1 MQPEF
6 LRQSP
11 FHLVLVD
18 LYDKR
23 HPSEHQSD
31 PTNDQL
37 LQQPTHALVQ
47 ASTPAFVPSIVSACS
62 TRNPVRLALS
72 RSSRKMSDNQNQM
85 QMPAAPSA
93 GGAPGQYPPLN
104 IPQSTIEANAMT
116 DAMNNNG
123 NGLNSPGSAG
133 GPRRAAPEP
142 NKRALYVGGL
152 DPRVTE
158 EVLKQIFETTGH
170 VQSVKI
176 IPDKNVSPD
185 CPFFYLISGRDRC
198 FCLHFQ
204 QSWLP
209 GLHAHACACIMQI
222 HVLFAL
228 AALLTS
234 ISTTTLRC
242 TKNHR
247 PLTTHFPSSSQKDS
261 TTASLNTTI
270 PSPPKE
276 QCRLSTED
284 VSTSR

>member
-1 MQPEF
+1 
-6 LRQSP
+6 
-11 FHLVLVD
+11 
-18 LYDKR
+18 
-23 HPSEHQSD
+23 
-31 PTNDQL
+31 
-37 LQQPTHALVQ
+37 
-47 ASTPAFVPSIVSACS
+47 
-62 TRNPVRLALS
+62 
-72 RSSRKMSDNQNQM
+72 MSDNQNQM
-85 QMPAAPSA
+85 QMPAATSA

-176 IPDKNVSPD
+176 IPDKNVSPNR
-185 CPFFYLISGRDRC
+185 PAILPSIPQVAMPAVSAVT
-198 FCLHFQ
+198 Q

-209 GLHAHACACIMQI
+209 GLHAHACACIMRI

-228 AALLTS
+228 AALSTS
-234 ISTTTLRC
+234 IL
-242 TKNHR
+242 
-247 PLTTHFPSSSQKDS
+247 PTHSVAPK
-261 TTASLNTTI
+261 TTI
-270 PSPPKE
+270 H
-276 QCRLSTED
+276 
-284 VSTSR
+284 

>member
-1 MQPEF
+1 
-6 LRQSP
+6 
-11 FHLVLVD
+11 
-18 LYDKR
+18 
-23 HPSEHQSD
+23 
-31 PTNDQL
+31 
-37 LQQPTHALVQ
+37 
-47 ASTPAFVPSIVSACS
+47 
-62 TRNPVRLALS
+62 
-72 RSSRKMSDNQNQM
+72 MSDNQNQM

-176 IPDKNVSPD
+176 IPDKNVSTNRTAASPSIPHVVVTVSIVSAVTYSNHGCLD
-185 CPFFYLISGRDRC
+185 CMR
-198 FCLHFQ
+198 
-204 QSWLP
+204 
-209 GLHAHACACIMQI
+209 I
-222 HVLFAL
+222 HVHASCGFTCCLRRL
-228 AALLTS
+228 RWPRCLLSPLPTRFVVLNHHS
-234 ISTTTLRC
+234 LTL
-242 TKNHR
+242 
-247 PLTTHFPSSSQKDS
+247 PSSSSSQKDS
-261 TTASLNTTI
+261 TTASLSTTI
-270 PSPPKE
+270 LLRQNE

>member
-1 MQPEF
+1 
-6 LRQSP
+6 
-11 FHLVLVD
+11 
-18 LYDKR
+18 
-23 HPSEHQSD
+23 
-31 PTNDQL
+31 
-37 LQQPTHALVQ
+37 
-47 ASTPAFVPSIVSACS
+47 
-62 TRNPVRLALS
+62 
-72 RSSRKMSDNQNQM
+72 MSDNQNQM
-85 QMPAAPSA
+85 QMPAAASA

-176 IPDKNVSPD
+176 IPDKNVSFSRPLSSLLPSPRGFV
-185 CPFFYLISGRDRC
+185 CCYP
-198 FCLHFQ
+198 Q

-209 GLHAHACACIMQI
+209 GLHVHASTCIMQT
-222 HVLFAL
+222 HMLFERAS
-228 AALLTS
+228 LLTF
-234 ISTTTLRC
+234 ISANTLHH
-242 TKNHR
+242 TKHHN
-247 PLTTHFPSSSQKDS
+247 PLTTPFPSSSQKDS
-261 TTASLNTTI
+261 TTASLSTTI
-270 PSPPKE
+270 LSPPKE
-276 QCRLSTED
+276 PCRPSTED